1 MILLNGDYAIL
12 MMFHYFVINIIDGL
26 QVDNFN
32 INIYEYMYIH
42 SYKWDFT
49 ECIYNMST
57 QIDSNG
63 ISIQPK
69 VGSNGIYIH
78 VWV

>member
-42 SYKWDFT
+42 SYK
-49 ECIYNMST
+49 
-57 QIDSNG
+57 
-63 ISIQPK
+63 
-69 VGSNGIYIH
+69 
-78 VWV
+78 